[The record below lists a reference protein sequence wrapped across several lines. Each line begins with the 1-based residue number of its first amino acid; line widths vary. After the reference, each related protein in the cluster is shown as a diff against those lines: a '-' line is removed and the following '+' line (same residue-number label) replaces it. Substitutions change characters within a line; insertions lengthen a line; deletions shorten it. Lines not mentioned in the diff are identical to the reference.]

1 IIVVDPR
8 KTDTSTFADLHL
20 QLMPGTDVFLY
31 NAIGRCLLKKGF
43 IDKNF
48 IDHHTEGFQAFRKS
62 VMSLSMKEMSEICG
76 VSEADIKKA
85 ATLIGKSKGFIS
97 MWAMG
102 LNQSTVGTDKNFA
115 LLNLSLVTGHVGKPG
130 SGPFSLTGQ
139 PNAMGGREVGGMA
152 SLLAVHKE
160 LSNPIHRKE
169 VADFWG
175 VSKISPKPGLSATE
189 MFEALEKGSLKAM
202 WIVGTNPLVSMP
214 NVRRVEKALA
224 NAEFV
229 VVQDISHKSD
239 TTKFADLLLPAAAW
253 LEKQGTMT
261 NSERRISY
269 LPKVIEA
276 PEEARADVEILCDFA
291 AH

>member
-1 IIVVDPR
+1 
-8 KTDTSTFADLHL
+8 
-20 QLMPGTDVFLY
+20 
-31 NAIGRCLLKKGF
+31 
-43 IDKNF
+43 
-48 IDHHTEGFQAFRKS
+48 
-62 VMSLSMKEMSEICG
+62 
-76 VSEADIKKA
+76 
-85 ATLIGKSKGFIS
+85 
-97 MWAMG
+97 
-102 LNQSTVGTDKNFA
+102 
-115 LLNLSLVTGHVGKPG
+115 
-130 SGPFSLTGQ
+130 GQ

-189 MFEALEKGSLKAM
+189 MFEAIEKGSLKAI

-224 NAEFV
+224 NAKFV

-291 AH
+291 AHMGFRGFNYQSSEEIYREYCRMTKNTNIDISGLTYDRLKTQGSIQWPVPTHTHPGTPRLFEDHKFYTPNQ